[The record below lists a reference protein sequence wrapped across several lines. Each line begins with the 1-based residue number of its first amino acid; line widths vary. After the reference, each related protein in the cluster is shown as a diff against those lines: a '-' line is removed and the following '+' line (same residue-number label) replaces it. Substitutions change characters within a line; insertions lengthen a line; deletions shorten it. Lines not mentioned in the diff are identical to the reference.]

1 MRLEIANRERAEELY
16 RILANSSPVG
26 VYIAG
31 KGRFRFVNPQ
41 FQKYTGFSEEEL
53 FDKETLSI
61 VYPEDRETVRYN
73 AIQMLKGQRST
84 PYEFRA
90 IVQGGEVRWAM
101 ETVTSVTYRGKRATL
116 GNFMDITERKRAEEA
131 LRESEKRF
139 RELADL
145 LPQVV
150 WETDTTGNFTFV
162 NRHGFLSFGY
172 SPGEIIGS
180 FNALNVFIPED
191 RDRVRKDLQ
200 MVLAGEQ
207 LAGKEY
213 TVVRKDGRTFPVI
226 VYAAPIFQRGQRVG
240 LRGIALD
247 ITERKRAEETLR
259 QSEENLKVYLESG
272 PDGVYLIDLK
282 GRFLY
287 GSKKAEEIIGLEKE
301 QLIGKSFLAL
311 NLLSA
316 QHLTKAGKLLA
327 LNMMGKSTG
336 PDEFEL
342 RRRDGRSV
350 WVEISTTPIKQE
362 GEVVVIGFVRDITE
376 RKRMQRELEERSEQL
391 LAQQQQLLDKT
402 EEVARAN
409 QLKSQFLA
417 NMSHELRTPLNAVI
431 GFSELMLDEVPGKIN
446 EDQRQC
452 LTDILQSSRH
462 LLSLINEVLDL
473 SKIESGRLEF
483 RQEEV
488 ALTEVLESLTRTM
501 MPILTPRQQSLDIS
515 LEEGLPPIRS
525 DMGRLGQ
532 VLLNLVDNASKFTP
546 DGGKLR
552 VEAVR
557 DGDWCQISVIDNGIG
572 IKKEDQERIFEPFS
586 RLDNPLGR
594 QRGGT
599 GLGLTLVKQIVEK
612 YGGKIWV
619 DSEPGPGSRFTFTLP
634 FVAGAK
640 IKSREEKR

>member
-1 MRLEIANRERAEELY
+1 
-16 RILANSSPVG
+16 
-26 VYIAG
+26 
-31 KGRFRFVNPQ
+31 
-41 FQKYTGFSEEEL
+41 
-53 FDKETLSI
+53 
-61 VYPEDRETVRYN
+61 
-73 AIQMLKGQRST
+73 
-84 PYEFRA
+84 
-90 IVQGGEVRWAM
+90 
-101 ETVTSVTYRGKRATL
+101 
-116 GNFMDITERKRAEEA
+116 
-131 LRESEKRF
+131 
-139 RELADL
+139 
-145 LPQVV
+145 
-150 WETDTTGNFTFV
+150 
-162 NRHGFLSFGY
+162 
-172 SPGEIIGS
+172 
-180 FNALNVFIPED
+180 
-191 RDRVRKDLQ
+191 
-200 MVLAGEQ
+200 
-207 LAGKEY
+207 
-213 TVVRKDGRTFPVI
+213 
-226 VYAAPIFQRGQRVG
+226 
-240 LRGIALD
+240 
-247 ITERKRAEETLR
+247 
-259 QSEENLKVYLESG
+259 VYLESG

-417 NMSHELRTPLNAVI
+417 NMSHELRTPLNAVV

-572 IKKEDQERIFEPFS
+572 IQKEDQERIFEPFS